1 MGESE
6 VVVSLR
12 SPHPVYAGF
21 YSTESQDGGRIR
33 HDFTRFTPLE
43 GGCVC
48 IETNRRFE
56 ERFGALSYSHT
67 SLLRGVKCVKRPA
80 LLRFR
85 VPNGR
90 KSPCKLYRGVAA

>member
-1 MGESE
+1 MA
-6 VVVSLR
+6 
-12 SPHPVYAGF
+12 VYGF
-21 YSTESQDGGRIR
+21 TNDLQGGCKEENRKTAR
-33 HDFTRFTPLE
+33 PFVHDFTRFTPLE

-48 IETNRRFE
+48 IKTNRRIE